1 MHLKPYSMIIEKG
14 NNQRNSRER
23 KILWIQPTF
32 GDKALHKMAG
42 LEVLRQLAK
51 RKYSIYVIGT
61 TSKEK
66 VLFRFENSQV
76 RIISIPLKSVP
87 LILPVMRTFLLLF
100 FLPIFII
107 TLKPDFIIEA
117 PDVSILSLI
126 PTLIFSKLK
135 RVKFI
140 LDVRSIPVE
149 TFGFRGFMLNFW
161 FTASVLVAR
170 KFFDGMTL
178 ITSSMKEEVCTR
190 FHINP
195 KNVGVWTSGVS
206 TRLFDPSKYISEKSE
221 FKRKLGLSAKFVVFY
236 HGVFSATRGL
246 TQTVEAMKILNH
258 TRPNAALFLL
268 GTGPMASKIRSLIR
282 EEGLQHNVV
291 IHNAVDQSEVPKFI
305 SMCDVGI
312 VPLPNHP
319 HWRSQS
325 PLKLLEYLA
334 MEKVVIVTDIP
345 AHRSIIGEN
354 KCGLYISSINP
365 MDIAKTIEYAD
376 TNKGNLE
383 KWGKIGRK
391 IIKEEYTWEKV
402 ARDLENYLSSINS
415 GAT

>member
-1 MHLKPYSMIIEKG
+1 MVIEKSKKP
-14 NNQRNSRER
+14 NNSQER
-23 KILWIQPTF
+23 KVLWVKPTSR
-32 GDKALHKMAG
+32 DKALHKMAD
-42 LEVLRQLAK
+42 LEVIRQLAK
-51 RKYSIYVIGT
+51 RKYSIYIIGT
-61 TSKEK
+61 MSKEK
-66 VLFRFENSQV
+66 MLFRFENSQV
-76 RIISIPLKSVP
+76 RIISIPLKSMP
-87 LILPVMRTFLLLF
+87 LILPVMRTVLLFLLL
-100 FLPIFII
+100 PIYII

-117 PDVSILSLI
+117 PDVSILSFI

-170 KFFDGMTL
+170 KFFDGMTI
-178 ITSSMKEEVCTR
+178 ITSSMKEEVCNR

-206 TRLFDPSKYISEKSE
+206 TRLFDPSKYISERSE
-221 FKRKLGLSAKFVVFY
+221 FKKKLGLSAKFVVFY

-246 TQTVEAMKILNH
+246 TQTIEAMKILKH

-268 GTGPMASKIRSLIR
+268 GTGPMASKLRNLIR

-345 AHRSIIGEN
+345 AHRSIIGKN
-354 KCGLYISSINP
+354 KCGLYISSIRP
-365 MDIAKTIEYAD
+365 MDIAKTIEYAYI
-376 TNKGNLE
+376 NEGNLE
-383 KWGKIGRK
+383 KWGKFGRK
-391 IIKEEYTWEKV
+391 IIKEKYTWEKV
-402 ARDLENYLSSINS
+402 AIDLENYMLSINERVDQV
-415 GAT
+415 